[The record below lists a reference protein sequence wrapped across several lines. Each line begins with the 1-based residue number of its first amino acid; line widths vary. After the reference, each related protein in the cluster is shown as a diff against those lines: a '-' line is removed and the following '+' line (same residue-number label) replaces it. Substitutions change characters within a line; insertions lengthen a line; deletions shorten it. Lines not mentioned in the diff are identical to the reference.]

1 MLGIIL
7 GILSLSIIILI
18 HEFGHFIFA
27 KLFGVGVLEF
37 SLGMGPRIIS
47 FVKNNTRYSWK
58 AIPLGGSCAM
68 LGEDAAGSGDFTEYG
83 AKVDNEKGTI
93 DFDGVVYKKDEI
105 ESKSINK
112 KSPLQKMII
121 TFSGPLFNFL
131 LAFILIIPIV
141 AFTGADLPII
151 GSVAENSAA
160 SQAQPYALEA
170 GDKIIGMQTGNDKTG
185 ISFYRE
191 VLLFMQLHASDFD
204 EKNDLLLITF
214 ERDGKKLKTLL
225 QPKYDEEYKRSL
237 IGVTFNNEIKKP
249 SSISE
254 LLDFSFK
261 EFRWNTYAVVRGLR
275 MLVTGAVGMQDM
287 SGPIGTVAFMGESI
301 ETAKSYSLFS
311 MLFTIAQLIILIS
324 INLGIMNLLPI
335 PALDGGRILLY
346 AIEMITGRP
355 IDQRIE
361 GIVNGAGMIFLLI
374 LMALILGN
382 DIFKLFIR

>member
-47 FVKNNTRYSWK
+47 FIKGNTRYSWK

-93 DFDGVVYKKDEI
+93 DFDGVIYKKDEI
-105 ESKSINK
+105 DTKSINK

-141 AFTGADLPII
+141 LYTGADIPVIQ
-151 GSVAENSAA
+151 SVAENSAA
-160 SQAQPYALEA
+160 SIATPFPLEE
-170 GDKIIGMQTGNDKTG
+170 GDKIIGMQTGSDKTD

-191 VLLFMQLHASDFD
+191 VLLFMQLHAKDFE
-204 EKNDLLLITF
+204 EKNELILVTF
-214 ERDGKKLKTLL
+214 ERDGRVLRTLL
-225 QPKYDEEYKRSL
+225 QPKYDEEYQRSL

-249 SSISE
+249 SNAIE
-254 LLDFSFK
+254 LLDFSVREFK
-261 EFRWNTYAVVRGLR
+261 WNAYAVIRGLK
-275 MLVTGAVGMQDM
+275 MLVTGGVGMKDM
-287 SGPIGTVAFMGESI
+287 SGPVGTVAFMGETI
-301 ETAKSYSLFS
+301 EMAKSYSVFS
-311 MLFTIAQLIILIS
+311 MLYTIAQLIILIS

-346 AIEMITGRP
+346 AIEMITGKP
-355 IDQRIE
+355 IDQKIE
-361 GIVNGAGMIFLLI
+361 GMVNGAGMIFLLV
-374 LMALILGN
+374 LMALVLGN
-382 DIFKLFIR
+382 DILKLFYM

>member
-68 LGEDAAGSGDFTEYG
+68 LGEDSAGSGDFTEYG

-93 DFDGVVYKKDEI
+93 DFDGVIYKKDEI
-105 ESKSINK
+105 DAKSINK

-141 AFTGADLPII
+141 LYTGADIPII
-151 GSVAENSAA
+151 KSVAENSAA
-160 SQAQPYALEA
+160 SMATPFPLEE
-170 GDKIIGMQTGNDKTG
+170 GDKIIGMQTGSDKTD

-191 VLLFMQLHASDFD
+191 VLLFMQLHANDFE
-204 EKNDLLLITF
+204 EKNELILVTF
-214 ERDGKKLKTLL
+214 ERDGRVLKTLL
-225 QPKYDEEYKRSL
+225 QPKYDEEYQRSL

-249 SSISE
+249 SNALG
-254 LLDFSFK
+254 LLDFSIREFK
-261 EFRWNTYAVVRGLR
+261 WNAYAVIRGLK
-275 MLVTGAVGMQDM
+275 MLFTGGVGMKDM
-287 SGPIGTVAFMGESI
+287 SGPVGTVAFMGETI
-301 ETAKSYSLFS
+301 EMAKSYSVFS
-311 MLFTIAQLIILIS
+311 MLYTIAQLMILIS

-346 AIEMITGRP
+346 AIEMITGKP
-355 IDQRIE
+355 IDQKIE
-361 GIVNGAGMIFLLI
+361 GMVNGAGMIFLLV

-382 DIFKLFIR
+382 DILKLFYM